1 MSIELEYAV
10 KKDIRNNAVVRQA
23 DARQRT
29 ELRWMLGV
37 GGLVVVMLLFS
48 AWQHFNRIEAAL
60 SVEQRRVELEQERE
74 NNRKLRLNLARLR
87 APEALAQ
94 RADRIGLRPATLG
107 ETIVIERIHRPVDV
121 DADAVVASAR

>member
-10 KKDIRNNAVVRQA
+10 KKDIRNNTVVRQA

-48 AWQHFNRIEAAL
+48 AWQHFERLEAAL
-60 SVEQRRVELEQERE
+60 YVEQRRVELEQAHE

-87 APEALAQ
+87 APEALAR
-94 RADRIGLRPATLG
+94 RADGVGLRPATLA
-107 ETIVIERIHRPVDV
+107 ETIVIERINTP
-121 DADAVVASAR
+121 ADPGAVVASAR

>member
-10 KKDIRNNAVVRQA
+10 KKDIRNNTVVRQA

-29 ELRWMLGV
+29 ELRWMLGA

-48 AWQHFNRIEAAL
+48 AWQHFGRLHAAL
-60 SVEQRRVELEQERE
+60 NVEQRRVELEQARE

-87 APEALAQ
+87 APEALAR
-94 RADRIGLRPATLG
+94 RADGVGLRPATLA
-107 ETIVIERIHRPVDV
+107 ETIVIERINTPVD
-121 DADAVVASAR
+121 AGAVVASAR

>member
-10 KKDIRNNAVVRQA
+10 KKDIRNNTVVRQA

-48 AWQHFNRIEAAL
+48 AWQHFGRLEAAFH
-60 SVEQRRVELEQERE
+60 VEQRRVQLEQARE

-87 APEALAQ
+87 APEVLAE
-94 RADRIGLRPATLG
+94 RAGRVGLRPATLA
-107 ETIVIERIHRPVDV
+107 ETVVIERIHAPVDV
-121 DADAVVASAR
+121 AADAVVASAR

>member
-10 KKDIRNNAVVRQA
+10 KKDIRNNTVVRQA

-48 AWQHFNRIEAAL
+48 AWQHVGRLEAAFN
-60 SVEQRRVELEQERE
+60 VEQRRVELEQARE

-87 APEALAQ
+87 APEALAR
-94 RADRIGLRPATLG
+94 RADRVGMRPATLA
-107 ETIVIERIHRPVDV
+107 ETVVIERINSPVDV
-121 DADAVVASAR
+121 DPDAVVASAR